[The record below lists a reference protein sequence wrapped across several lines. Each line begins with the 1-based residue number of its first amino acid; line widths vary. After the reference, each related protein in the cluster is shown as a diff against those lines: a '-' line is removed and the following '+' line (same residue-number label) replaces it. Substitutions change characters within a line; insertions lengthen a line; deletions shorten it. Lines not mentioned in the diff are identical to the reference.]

1 MTAPSLPFD
10 VKAISAY
17 SARNGNELSLEV
29 GKIYRVLATDGRNV
43 WWQSRT
49 DDGLVGWFPANYTQI
64 IETEPV
70 PTPVIQPPP
79 QPQPQPQVQAQA
91 QAQPQPQSSSSS
103 QQTAATVAAAAQ
115 PQVQASQPQ
124 VQAAQPQV
132 QASQPQVTSSNN
144 GSHVGSVPSERG
156 QALRMN
162 VDPVL
167 KPGAPPLK
175 DPCTLTVHLVE
186 SVHNTLP
193 NGKSPTFF
201 IYKRNVFNQDP
212 KKLKP
217 LFSITAKTKSGP
229 WKWNEEFKLF
239 IKDAET
245 EVVCIR
251 YCIKNDFK
259 SKGKD
264 ILGETDFPLRG
275 AVRKFDRPNGLFQWF
290 PLKNG
295 TEKVGESLLFI
306 EYWDPRP
313 FSGPSDV
320 QHKGHVGLK
329 DGGFEIRD
337 IPQEWKQL
345 FRVLNIK
352 KKDLENNA
360 EMAAEVFDLMKKAQ
374 DEGLLGGT
382 NTDQAQS
389 NHHQEANHHV
399 STPATTPVS
408 PVAVSNHHQPQTT
421 TPSTA
426 SAPAPPPPPAQST
439 GPKPPPVPEQV
450 TGPKPPPPPGPS
462 TGAGRSAGGMS
473 LLEQIQKGTTL
484 KTAQVKEVQAGNT
497 STGNPLAD
505 TLLVAMKKYRVD
517 IVGKDTDDAD
527 DWD

>member
-1 MTAPSLPFD
+1 MTAPPLPFD

-17 SARNGNELSLEV
+17 NARTGNELSLEV

-43 WWQSRT
+43 WWQSKT

-64 IETEPV
+64 IESAPPPVVEPV
-70 PTPVIQPPP
+70 PTPPVIQPQVQH
-79 QPQPQPQVQAQA
+79 QPQPQPSQPAQ
-91 QAQPQPQSSSSS
+91 QS
-103 QQTAATVAAAAQ
+103 QQSQPSQPAQQPTASTIAAAAQ

-124 VQAAQPQV
+124 ATP
-132 QASQPQVTSSNN
+132 SN
-144 GSHVGSVPSERG
+144 GSHAGSVPSERG

-167 KPGAPPLK
+167 KPGSPPLK
-175 DPCTLTVHLVE
+175 DPCTLTIHLVE

-193 NGKSPTFF
+193 SGKAPTFF

-212 KKLKP
+212 KKIKP
-217 LFSITAKTKSGP
+217 LFAITAKAKAGP
-229 WKWNEEFKLF
+229 WKWSEEFKIF

-245 EVVCIR
+245 EVVCLKF
-251 YCIKNDFK
+251 CVKNDFK

-264 ILGETDFPLRG
+264 LLGELEFPLRG
-275 AVRKFDRPNGLFQWF
+275 AVRKFDKPNGVFQWF

-295 TEKVGESLLFI
+295 PEKVGESLLFI

-374 DEGLLGGT
+374 SEGLFPST
-382 NTDQAQS
+382 ADQGAQS

-408 PVAVSNHHQPQTT
+408 PVAVSTPTNHQQPQTSST
-421 TPSTA
+421 ITPSTA
-426 SAPAPPPPPAQST
+426 SAPAPPPPAQIS
-439 GPKPPPVPEQV
+439 GPKPPPPPAQG
-450 TGPKPPPPPGPS
+450 TGPKPPPPPGP
-462 TGAGRSAGGMS
+462 TVGAGKPGGGGMS
-473 LLEQIQKGTTL
+473 FLDQIHKGTTL
-484 KTAQVKEVQAGNT
+484 RTAQVKEIQAGTT

-505 TLLVAMKKYRVD
+505 TLLVAMSKYRVD
-517 IVGKDTDDAD
+517 IEGKDHDDAD